1 MELGG
6 FEMDLKHI
14 NILGQKYR
22 VTTKTPK
29 GMPAELL
36 ENHYGICDRESNSIW
51 INEKLNS
58 EHKYRTLF
66 HEMGHATFY
75 RSGISFSGA
84 IPMELEEIIVEVF
97 ASQQYEFLRDLI
109 KGLVKHEPT
118 EIKERLLAIIS
129 GDGKTK

>member
-1 MELGG
+1 
-6 FEMDLKHI
+6 MDIKKV
-14 NILGQKYR
+14 NVLGQRYR
-22 VTTKTPK
+22 VTTKNPK
-29 GMPAELL
+29 GMPSEML
-36 ENHYGICDRESNSIW
+36 ESHYGICDRESNSIW
-51 INEKLNS
+51 INEKLNT

-97 ASQQYEFLRDLI
+97 ASQQYEFMEEFI
-109 KGLVKHEPT
+109 KGLLKHEPS
-118 EIKERLLAIIS
+118 EIKDRLLAFIS